1 MPAVQLESALTCPF
15 CGHHAREQMRS
26 TLASSLRQHG
36 LRRAARPAPGD
47 CCVFCS
53 FGTTPCP
60 PRIGLPDPSAAP
72 VRHGQAGCR
81 SQASVGKAALSRAP
95 WGGVP
100 VVSEGDGVGCA
111 AAVCGSS
118 PALTAPAVLAAQ
130 ARRGRAAMRRRE
142 CSFKAGRAPAA
153 DRTPLL
159 LWSVGGHS
167 GRRIPVCS
175 RDRSRPAREPTSA
188 YLRRGRGSMEKRR
201 SRAEHRPSLI

>member
-81 SQASVGKAALSRAP
+81 SQASVGKAALSRALGRSA
-95 WGGVP
+95 GG
-100 VVSEGDGVGCA
+100 ERRRRRRM
-111 AAVCGSS
+111 
-118 PALTAPAVLAAQ
+118 
-130 ARRGRAAMRRRE
+130 RRGRLRKLTGPDRPGGLGCPSPSRA
-142 CSFKAGRAPAA
+142 CSNATTRVLLQGRSS
-153 DRTPLL
+153 T
-159 LWSVGGHS
+159 S
-167 GRRIPVCS
+167 GRPHAAAALV
-175 RDRSRPAREPTSA
+175 
-188 YLRRGRGSMEKRR
+188 RGRSLR
-201 SRAEHRPSLI
+201 SPHTGL